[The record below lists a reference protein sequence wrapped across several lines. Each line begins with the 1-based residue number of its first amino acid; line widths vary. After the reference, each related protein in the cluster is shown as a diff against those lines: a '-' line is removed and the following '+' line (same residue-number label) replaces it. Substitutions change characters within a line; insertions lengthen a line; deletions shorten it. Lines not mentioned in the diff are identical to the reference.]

1 MAYFRSVSDNEEEE
15 EDDEY
20 LRDRMDRNYP
30 FRDYS
35 HGINPVL
42 QEANYFPESSGAIKQ
57 DVDYFQNLLD
67 KIDPHQY
74 ISVGI
79 LLAVRVGDVLT
90 LKEKDTNTI
99 RQLLMKAV
107 HRLAISAET

>member
-57 DVDYFQNLLD
+57 DVDYFQTYWI
-67 KIDPHQY
+67 KSTHI
-74 ISVGI
+74 
-79 LLAVRVGDVLT
+79 
-90 LKEKDTNTI
+90 NTYLSGYSW
-99 RQLLMKAV
+99 RCA
-107 HRLAISAET
+107 